1 MFVIWYWLERRQSGL
16 FVQLHFTA
24 SIFFSVITSHGK
36 EKNHGKENRSSNT
49 YTYAYAYIYIYE
61 TLKPI
66 YVQN

>member
-49 YTYAYAYIYIYE
+49 YTYVYAYIYIY
-61 TLKPI
+61 TKL
-66 YVQN
+66 